1 MVKLVCALPNP
12 GCPGAPQGMFYPD
25 TPEGR
30 KHAEEFG
37 KEQDRPGWGVFDC
50 PNLFHD
56 DADDET
62 FNWVLEQNGFKQS

>member
-1 MVKLVCALPNP
+1 
-12 GCPGAPQGMFYPD
+12 MFYPD

-30 KHAEEFG
+30 KRAEEFS

-50 PNLFHD
+50 PNLFRD